1 MRILYITPH
10 LSTGG
15 APQYLLKKIELLH
28 DANDIYVI
36 EYNDYGVYRV
46 QKDKILNIL
55 NDRLITLSDNKND
68 ILKYI
73 DEINPH
79 IIHFEEMPEFFID
92 EEIAEKIYNK
102 NRNYLIFETSHDSS
116 FDPSLKKVLPDKFLF
131 CSDNQLIN
139 FRSVD
144 VPACVIEYPVDKK
157 SSEKQRDNAL
167 RELGVD
173 PALKHVLNVGLWT
186 SRKNQAEIIE
196 YAKFLTDVQFHFVG
210 NLAENFKDYWEPLTK
225 EMPDNCTVWGERD
238 DIEKFYS
245 CMDLFLFTSKGSSFD
260 KETNPLVVKEA
271 LSWNIPVLAHK
282 IDSYLDKYDKKV
294 TWLSDDFS
302 INLVKMS
309 RMLNISDRIV
319 NCSIGGENPGEETR
333 ITFHF
338 LDLYPIFHEKLLC
351 VYEIDTGLLAYRS
364 HILTNS
370 MWCQPHC
377 GSDVT
382 NGFIV
387 KIFDAPK
394 TYFSNL
400 SDEYLLDNHHLLYE
414 KSFPWKTEV
423 DIKVL
428 GERKKFHGIADDP
441 SSWYTLYETLIL
453 DYYDKLNLTKGDTVI
468 DIGGHYGFFDMYAL
482 NKGVSHIH
490 TIEPTKTTFDILCK
504 NLAEYKNVEKY
515 NLAISSDNIPRTFI
529 TIGSS
534 SCNSFYETYN
544 NDRDNKE
551 NHGVRK
557 EEMVN
562 CVTLDQFMKNNNID
576 RIDALKIDCEGAEWD
591 IFPAVSDDFF
601 RYKLR
606 KLSMEAH
613 PCGTDKHGVDYMK
626 GKANKFIA
634 RLEGLGYQVIADSC
648 ITESGQLGNLWA
660 SRYPKIKIVHMLVD
674 VDGER
679 EKESIRHLKKLS
691 KYADWSYVQMINPL
705 YKDFPPKE
713 TCARPNDVQMK
724 SGEYKLTPTHYGNF
738 SAHRDAINEHL
749 NEEFDAVLFCECDA
763 VFIKP
768 VHEVHRAIMG
778 RLDDINQYELYY
790 MSFGKRIPDW
800 GHEDYE
806 HFGVTDRM
814 SEAHCY
820 LISIDKKRKTYFRKK
835 LKDTKWDTYDL
846 WLNNNIFPD
855 KKCGIVKNPISI
867 QCSGDSYLDNSFK
880 DGTTLLKDD
889 DIETSYEEF

>member
-28 DANDIYVI
+28 GDNDIYVI
-36 EYNDYGVYRV
+36 EYSDYGHYRV

-55 NDRLITLSDNKND
+55 NERLITLSDNKDD
-68 ILKYI
+68 ILKYL
-73 DEINPH
+73 DEIKPH
-79 IIHFEEMPEFFID
+79 IVHFEEMPEFFMD
-92 EEIAEKIYNK
+92 DKIAEKIYNK

-116 FDPSLKKVLPDKFLF
+116 FDPSSKKVLPDKFLF
-131 CSDNQLIN
+131 CSDNQLIK
-139 FRSVD
+139 FRSID

-157 SSEKQRDNAL
+157 TSEKQRDVAL

-186 SRKNQAEIIE
+186 SRKNQAEVIE
-196 YAKFLTDVQFHFVG
+196 YAKHLTDVQFHFVG
-210 NLAENFKDYWEPLTK
+210 NLAENFKDYWDPLTK
-225 EMPDNCTVWGERD
+225 ELPDNCTVWGERD

-245 CMDLFLFTSKGSSFD
+245 CMDLFLFTSKGSGYD
-260 KETNPLVVKEA
+260 KETNPLVLKEA
-271 LSWNIPVLAHK
+271 LSWNIPVLSHK
-282 IDSYLDKYDKKV
+282 IDSYLDKYDEKV
-294 TWLSDDFS
+294 TWLSEDFN
-302 INLVKMS
+302 INLIKIH
-309 RMLNISDRIV
+309 RMLNISDRLV
-319 NCSIGGENPGEETR
+319 NCSLEETK

-338 LDLYPIFHEKLLC
+338 LNLYECFHEKLLC
-351 VYEIDTGLLAYRS
+351 VYEIDTGLLTYRS

-377 GSDVT
+377 GKDVT

-394 TYFSNL
+394 NYYSNL
-400 SDEYLLDNHHLLYE
+400 NDVNLLDNHHLLYE

-423 DIKVL
+423 DIKIL
-428 GERKKFHGIADDP
+428 GERKKFYGIADDP
-441 SSWYTLYETLIL
+441 SSWYTFYETLIL
-453 DYYDKLNLTKGDTVI
+453 NYYDKLNLIEGDTVI
-468 DIGGHYGFFDMYAL
+468 DIGGHYGFFDLYAL
-482 NKGVSHIH
+482 NKKVSHIH

-504 NLAEYKNVEKY
+504 NVEEYKNVEKY
-515 NLAISSDNIPRTFI
+515 NLAISSDNSSKPFI
-529 TIGSS
+529 TIGAS

-544 NDRDNKE
+544 NNAANE
-551 NHGVRK
+551 ANHGVRK
-557 EEMVN
+557 EEIVN
-562 CVTLDQFMKNNNID
+562 CVTLEQFMKNNNID

-613 PCGTDKHGVDYMK
+613 PCGTDDHGVDFMK
-626 GKANKFIA
+626 DKANDFIA
-634 RLEGLGYQVIADSC
+634 RLEGIGYQVIADAQV
-648 ITESGQLGNLWA
+648 TERGELGNLWA
-660 SRYPKIKIVHMLVD
+660 TRRLPKIKIVHMLVD
-674 VDGER
+674 IEGER
-679 EKESIRHLKKLS
+679 EKESIRHLEKLS
-691 KYADWSYVQMINPL
+691 KHANWTYVQMVNPL
-705 YKDFPPKE
+705 YKNLPPKE
-713 TCARPNDVQMK
+713 TCARPNDVQVK
-724 SGEYKLTPTHYGNF
+724 SGEYKLTPAHYGNF

-768 VHEVHRAIMG
+768 VHEVHKAIMD
-778 RLDDINQYELYY
+778 RLDDINQYDLYY

-800 GHEDYE
+800 NHEDHAY
-806 HFGVTDRM
+806 FGITDRM

-820 LISIDKKRKTYFRKK
+820 LISTDKKRKTYFRKK

-855 KKCGIVKNPISI
+855 KKCGIVKTPISI
-867 QCSGDSYLDNSFK
+867 QCSGESYLDNSFK

-889 DIETSYEEF
+889 DIEINHEEF